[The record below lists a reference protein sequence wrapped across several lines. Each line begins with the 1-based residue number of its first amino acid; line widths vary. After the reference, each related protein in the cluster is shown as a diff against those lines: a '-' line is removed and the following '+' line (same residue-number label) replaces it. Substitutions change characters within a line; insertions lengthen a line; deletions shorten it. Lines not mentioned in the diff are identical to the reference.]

1 MKEEILSQQL
11 AQVLSTINDGAPEL
25 FRQVLLSGYIFN
37 IAGVAACILAII
49 LTIVIFNII
58 EEDKEQKITGIV
70 IFSIVFSLISLLPL
84 SNLIKIIFVP
94 KAYILAQLIQ

>member
-58 EEDKEQKITGIV
+58 EEDKEQKITGII
-70 IFSIVFSLISLLPL
+70 IFSIVFGLISLLPL

>member
-49 LTIVIFNII
+49 LTIVIFNMI

-70 IFSIVFSLISLLPL
+70 IFSIVFGLISLLPL

>member
-70 IFSIVFSLISLLPL
+70 IFSIVFGLISLLPL

>member
-37 IAGVAACILAII
+37 IVGVAACILAII

-70 IFSIVFSLISLLPL
+70 IFSIVFGLISLLPL